1 MTLLQRRMGSVKGG
15 RLKLWIPLIH
25 TWLGFDVA
33 QNLEGCQGNVH
44 NKEKRMNAHGIQ
56 PLVKPNYFVI
66 EVSSQSDTSKILCL
80 LHVLHKSGENI
91 QNYSLKENTHVFLLC
106 TLLLQHTLST
116 LVAQE

>member
-1 MTLLQRRMGSVKGG
+1 MVMIYVKVL
-15 RLKLWIPLIH
+15 RSLSKFVLHPLIH
-25 TWLGFDVA
+25 TFLKFDLA
-33 QNLEGCQGNVH
+33 QYVEGCQGNVH

-80 LHVLHKSGENI
+80 LHVFRKSGENI

-106 TLLLQHTLST
+106 TLLLQHKLSP

>member
-1 MTLLQRRMGSVKGG
+1 MIGNLKSLQSHPNCE
-15 RLKLWIPLIH
+15 LHPLIH
-25 TWLGFDVA
+25 TPLEFDVA
-33 QNLEGCQGNVH
+33 QNVESCQGNVH

-80 LHVLHKSGENI
+80 LHVFRKSGENI

-106 TLLLQHTLST
+106 TLLLQHKLST